1 MLGMLSEIQINNLLT
16 RNAVGRIGYH
26 DGKKTYITPVTYV
39 FDGVHVV
46 CQSNPGLKL
55 DIMRKN
61 PFVCFEVDAM
71 TSMSN
76 WESVIAWG
84 NFEEL
89 HDDEALRARTYLY
102 NNILDLLTADAV
114 HPHEH
119 DSSHPIDD
127 SNRIKEVM
135 YRIKLTEKTGRFER
149 R

>member
-26 DGKKTYITPVTYV
+26 DGEKTYITPVTYV

-46 CQSNPGLKL
+46 CKSNHGLKL

-89 HDDEALRARTYLY
+89 YDDEALRARTYLY
-102 NNILDLLTADAV
+102 NGILDLLTTAAV

-119 DSSHPIDD
+119 GPSHLSDD
-127 SNRIKEVM
+127 SNRIKEIM